1 MKTPEEI
8 MEAFK
13 CCERDVLDPCSGCP
27 YEREYAEDWKC
38 ALSND
43 ALACIQQLEA
53 QIPRWISVDERLPKF
68 VSEGY
73 NYKITETVLA
83 VDSTG
88 FSYAGYFKVYNYDG
102 SRAFYGVDVDVFECD
117 TYSVTH
123 WMPLPE
129 PPKETTT

>member
-38 ALSND
+38 ALNND

-53 QIPRWISVDERLPKF
+53 QVPKWVSVNDILPENDTPVICWYLSGDGKYYHSIGTYHQYKYGGLWR
-68 VSEGY
+68 VEAEDDGCGY
-73 NYKITETVLA
+73 GCKE
-83 VDSTG
+83 
-88 FSYAGYFKVYNYDG
+88 
-102 SRAFYGVDVDVFECD
+102 
-117 TYSVTH
+117 VTH